1 MRVSNF
7 SALLRTSMDAESA
20 LRLESILSLP
30 ADIAAAWG
38 PRVSRRVFT
47 MALNAVLLHD
57 LLRRVPSGAGYV
69 SDRVRNGERLVFD
82 HGAVRTISL
91 PGHPGGALLSGEH
104 ALARILGPLG
114 YSVRG
119 VYPLTRLRMTG
130 RSYAHDDGDADIPQF
145 FVSELHAEQFPPEFQ
160 AAAERVFGSSREPLN
175 AAGQALLQ
183 SFSSRGEADMT
194 LACAGLPNL
203 AGCFARQHDLPVL
216 ADYEALLAHSKEAA
230 WMATE
235 GNAFNHATDRV
246 VDLEAVA
253 EEQRRVGRRVKE
265 HIEVSRSGRVRQT
278 ALRADPVERLFRCVD
293 GAIVHRQ
300 VPGSFF
306 EFISRAPL
314 RAGTAELDLGFDSG
328 NAQGIFRMTEAVA
341 TQAVAV

>member
-1 MRVSNF
+1 M
-7 SALLRTSMDAESA
+7 
-20 LRLESILSLP
+20 RLESILSLP
-30 ADIAAAWG
+30 ADIAMSWG
-38 PRVSRRVFT
+38 PRVSRRVFA

-57 LLRRVPSGAGYV
+57 LLRRVPSGADYV
-69 SDRVRNGERLVFD
+69 ADRQRGGERLVFD
-82 HGAVRTISL
+82 HGAVRTVSL
-91 PGHPGGALLSGEH
+91 PGRQVGALPPGEM
-104 ALARILGPLG
+104 ALARILVPLG

-119 VYPLTRLRMTG
+119 VYPLTKLRMTG

-145 FVSELHAEQFPPEFQ
+145 FVSELHAEQFPAEFRV
-160 AAAERVFGSSREPLN
+160 AAERVFGSSREPLN
-175 AAGQALLQ
+175 AAGLALLQ
-183 SFSSRGEADMT
+183 SFTAHGQADMT
-194 LACAGLPNL
+194 LACAALPNL
-203 AGCFARQHDLPVL
+203 AACFARQHDLPAL
-216 ADYEALLAHSKEAA
+216 ADYETLLAHSKEAA

-246 VDLEAVA
+246 LDLEAVA
-253 EEQRRVGRRVKE
+253 EEQRRSGRRVKE

-278 ALRADPVERLFRCVD
+278 ALRADPVERLFRCDD

-314 RAGTAELDLGFDSG
+314 RADGGELDLGFDSS

-341 TQAVAV
+341 V